1 MKTITTILATMF
13 LSTAAMANV
22 PMRSIDET
30 TIVTKDSMI
39 VLDKRERTF
48 WKLDYNCKLPISTE
62 SNVKFLTN
70 ERMLRKGSKVSFKI
84 DDKDPHKCL
93 IVKVSSL

>member
-1 MKTITTILATMF
+1 MKIITTLLATMF
-13 LSTAAMANV
+13 LSTTAMANG
-22 PMRSIDET
+22 PMRSINEN

-48 WKLDYNCKLPISTE
+48 WKLEYDCVLPISTE

-84 DDKDPHKCL
+84 DDQDPHKCL